1 MISHSVPIWRV
12 LRLGQPDGG
21 NGAAGGEGAT
31 LGDGVSVFV
40 GTHVNKVDGKGRVSV
55 PASFRALLADDST
68 FFAFP
73 SFLHDGIECRTAA
86 FMETLSDTVE
96 GLEPFSD
103 EQDHLAEA
111 IFAASHSLTFDS
123 EGRVVLPEALREHAV
138 IADRAAFVGKG
149 KTFQIWEPTSH
160 EGFQK
165 RARERA
171 LADRQALRKRPHQ
184 APRPGGPVENGT

>member
-1 MISHSVPIWRV
+1 MRS
-12 LRLGQPDGG
+12 GQPGG
-21 NGAAGGEGAT
+21 GIGAAHGEGAR
-31 LGDGVSVFV
+31 LGDGVGIFV

-73 SFLHDGIECRTAA
+73 SFIHGGIECRNAA
-86 FMETLSDTVE
+86 FMEALSDTVE
-96 GLEPFSD
+96 GLDPFSD

-149 KTFQIWEPTSH
+149 KTFQIWEPISH
-160 EGFQK
+160 KDFQK
-165 RARERA
+165 KARERA
-171 LADRQALRKRPHQ
+171 LADRQALRQRPHQ
-184 APRPGGPVENGT
+184 ASRPGGPVENGT